1 MDEEFNPY
9 TAPQTEARPENLVA
23 RAIRLENL
31 RMESHVKAVGVVFF
45 FFGLWSLL
53 TKCMIARMAERE
65 FGVPLWRWS
74 LALPCVLLMAGIG
87 LCRLRRWGW
96 MLAIFFY
103 GYLGVMRLYGASLG
117 GNIAAVIQEIA
128 GLLIVA
134 MVLMFLLL
142 RRTRR
147 IFASAYKEILKVTPE
162 LRSSVASWG
171 VVVALLVALSMLCEA
186 LGIVS
191 P

>member
-1 MDEEFNPY
+1 
-9 TAPQTEARPENLVA
+9 
-23 RAIRLENL
+23 
-31 RMESHVKAVGVVFF
+31 
-45 FFGLWSLL
+45 
-53 TKCMIARMAERE
+53 
-65 FGVPLWRWS
+65 
-74 LALPCVLLMAGIG
+74 
-87 LCRLRRWGW
+87 